1 MKIEFSRADIERILL
16 AQANMLCS
24 LHTPFDT
31 VERDYNLPL
40 SITVSH
46 KEADDAAQ

>member
-16 AQANMLCS
+16 AQANMLCP

-31 VERDYNLPL
+31 VERDYNLPS
-40 SITVSH
+40 SITVSV
-46 KEADDAAQ
+46 KEEDAAQ